1 MISFRNHFHIWQV
14 ACFVYIFTCKKPNYD
29 LQWSVDTQVFIFTLK
44 NVYFLLKFIFPRK
57 HGRSERDQNSF
68 ALDPRPETSFIH
80 QPPPPPK
87 NFNTCLVLH
96 FLYFFF
102 ELSPTPNKATG
113 VWSTLELAKPLTW
126 WNWFC
131 QQLRVVI
138 LCRKHF
144 WSVNW
149 AKVHCHMNKLIASSF
164 VSLYQGPSLVLCVTS
179 YDIDRLRFQWMWLRS
194 LPSQTF
200 SSRIRKK
207 RFKPACPFPKQLQKI
222 ALSNSL
228 PAK

>member
-1 MISFRNHFHIWQV
+1 MERWYTSFHFYFEKCLLFIEIYISKETWQIW
-14 ACFVYIFTCKKPNYD
+14 K
-29 LQWSVDTQVFIFTLK
+29 
-44 NVYFLLKFIFPRK
+44 
-57 HGRSERDQNSF
+57 RSK
-68 ALDPRPETSFIH
+68 LICPRPPPRNFIYPSATS
-80 QPPPPPK
+80 PPK